1 MLEFDRGV
9 RCGAWPVGL
18 GVVDISIVLP
28 SCDLYDEGLFTG
40 DAAIEALG

>member
-1 MLEFDRGV
+1 MLEFDTGV
-9 RCGAWPVGL
+9 RHGALPGGL

-28 SCDLYDEGLFTG
+28 SCDLNDEGLFAG